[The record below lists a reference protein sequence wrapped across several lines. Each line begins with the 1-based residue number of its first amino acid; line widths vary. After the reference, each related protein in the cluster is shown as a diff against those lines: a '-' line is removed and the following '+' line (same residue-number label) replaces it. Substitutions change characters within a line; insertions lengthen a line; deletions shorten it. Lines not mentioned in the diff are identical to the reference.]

1 MIGKSL
7 TNIIDCFIKEFTSQ
21 SMFSKNGDPRLPTR
35 EHNDANVET
44 NIKH

>member
-21 SMFSKNGDPRLPTR
+21 SMFNKKAIRVYPPWK
-35 EHNDANVET
+35 HNDANVKT
-44 NIKH
+44 NVKH